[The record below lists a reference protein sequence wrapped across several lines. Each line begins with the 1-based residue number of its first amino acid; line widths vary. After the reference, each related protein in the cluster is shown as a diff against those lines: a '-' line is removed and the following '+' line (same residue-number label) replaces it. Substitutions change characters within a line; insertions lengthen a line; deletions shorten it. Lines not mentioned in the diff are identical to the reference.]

1 MPAQPPLY
9 VVLHLYKTAG
19 KTLLRHF
26 QNNMRG
32 RGFVRMYT
40 SRMGLDK
47 ADAGA
52 NPGWDEG
59 RVLEYLGAKLGPD
72 TRCLFGH
79 MAFYGIHE
87 LPQAAGRDVRYIV
100 FLREPAARIVSLYN
114 YLRSHSTNVWHQEVV
129 EHNWSMEEW
138 FRQSRGLWLR
148 NGQLRQLLLWSHKEV
163 LHERQLSREHLEA
176 GKKVLEAMWFIG
188 TTETFA
194 ADLSYLTTAMA
205 FRDVAFDAVANASS
219 GEKQIDPQLLMR
231 IREENALDSEL
242 YDYACALRRQQMEK
256 RPAPS
261 QVATAGQTIGGRIR
275 AALGL

>member
-1 MPAQPPLY
+1 MPSSPPLY

-32 RGFVRMYT
+32 RGFVRMY
-40 SRMGLDK
+40 SNRMDLDK

-52 NPGWDEG
+52 NPGWNEE
-59 RVLEYLGAKLGPD
+59 RVLEYLGAKLRPD
-72 TRCLFGH
+72 TRCLIGH

-87 LPQAAGRDVRYIV
+87 LPQTAGRDVRYIV

-114 YLRSHSTNVWHQEVV
+114 YLRSHSTNAWHQEIV
-129 EHNWSMEEW
+129 EHKWSLEEW
-138 FRQSRGLWLR
+138 FYNSSGLWLR

-163 LHERQLSREHLEA
+163 LHERQLTSEHLEA

-194 ADLSYLTTAMA
+194 DDLNYLTTAMA
-205 FRDVAFDAVANASS
+205 FKDVAFDAVANAST
-219 GEKQIDPQLLMR
+219 GDKQIAPQLLAR
-231 IREENALDSEL
+231 IREENALDMEL
-242 YDYACALRRQQMEK
+242 YDYACALRRQRMQK
-256 RPAPS
+256 RPVQS
-261 QVATAGQTIGGRIR
+261 QVVSASKTIGGRIR